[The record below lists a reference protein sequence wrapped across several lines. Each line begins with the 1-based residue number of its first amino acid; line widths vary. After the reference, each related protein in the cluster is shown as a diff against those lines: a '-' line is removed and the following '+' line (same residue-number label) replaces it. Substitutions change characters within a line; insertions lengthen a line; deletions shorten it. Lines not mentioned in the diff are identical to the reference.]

1 MEWILASNN
10 EKKLKELREILGDM
24 GITVRSQRE
33 AGCNFEVD
41 ETGETF
47 AENARL
53 KAEAVTRATGKAAIA
68 DDSGLC
74 VEALDGRPGVHSAR
88 YGPPGATDAEKYT
101 LLLKELRG
109 KENRRARFVSS
120 ICCTFPNG
128 DVLTAEG
135 VCEGEILP
143 APRGSGGFGYDPV
156 FLVSGLGRSMAE
168 LTPEE
173 KNAVSH
179 RGNALRLFRQRLEEY
194 LAANGE

>member
-1 MEWILASNN
+1 MELILASNN
-10 EKKLKELREILGDM
+10 EKKLRELRQILGDM

-33 AGCNFEVD
+33 AGCSFEVD

-74 VEALDGRPGVHSAR
+74 VDALDGRPGVHSAR
-88 YGPPGATDAEKYT
+88 YGPPGATDAEKYM
-101 LLLKELRG
+101 LLLEELREQ
-109 KENRRARFVSS
+109 ENRKARFVSS

>member
-1 MEWILASNN
+1 MQFVLASHNQ
-10 EKKLKELREILGDM
+10 KKLAEMATILDELGVEVLPLPKNAPEPEENGA
-24 GITVRSQRE
+24 T
-33 AGCNFEVD
+33 FE
-41 ETGETF
+41 
-47 AENARL
+47 ENAL
-53 KAEAVTRATGKAAIA
+53 IKAQSASDFTGLPAIA

-143 APRGSGGFGYDPV
+143 APRGSDGFGYDPV